1 MTEPLDKNSVEW
13 IVSDINTKLTAH
25 VEDSRVFRQRLD
37 TRLDAQHERI
47 DVLENERQRLLGFSV
62 GLGAASGGLGAWLYR
77 IFLP

>member
-37 TRLDAQHERI
+37 TRLDMQHERI

-62 GLGAASGGLGAWLYR
+62 GLGAAAGGLGAWLYR